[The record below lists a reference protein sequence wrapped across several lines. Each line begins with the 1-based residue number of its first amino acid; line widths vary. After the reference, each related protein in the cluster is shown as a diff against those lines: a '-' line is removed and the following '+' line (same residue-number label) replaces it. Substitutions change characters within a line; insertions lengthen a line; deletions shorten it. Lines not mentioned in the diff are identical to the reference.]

1 MEDNTA
7 DELDVVVDHVPGDH
21 VAASHPVV
29 EVDGFVV
36 AVAAGDD
43 VDVVASDGEFAVVV
57 GGGYDDFGV
66 LGEAAG
72 GFLDHAEGFGE
83 DVVEDFLGFLVRVF
97 FELVDLFVDAFF
109 FVDGHV
115 VLFLDAEAEGGELL
129 FFFFYF
135 FTDAFF
141 EFEGLGAQLVVVE
154 FLDFGICFKGCV
166 EEGFYFFE
174 VAVGFCA
181 K

>member
-1 MEDNTA
+1 MDAFAGEGVEIDGEGGDEGFTFTGGHFGDFAAMEDNTA
-7 DELDVVVDHVPGDH
+7 DELDVVVDHVPGNH
-21 VAASHPVV
+21 VAAGHPVV

-97 FELVDLFVDAFF
+97 FECL
-109 FVDGHV
+109 
-115 VLFLDAEAEGGELL
+115 
-129 FFFFYF
+129 
-135 FTDAFF
+135 
-141 EFEGLGAQLVVVE
+141 
-154 FLDFGICFKGCV
+154 
-166 EEGFYFFE
+166 
-174 VAVGFCA
+174 
-181 K
+181 